1 MLRLALVNRVS
12 LFRGGEEGGGDDD
25 DDDDDD
31 RKFLNLLLFGF
42 V

>member
-1 MLRLALVNRVS
+1 LALVNRVS
-12 LFRGGEEGGGDDD
+12 LFRGGEGGGGEEGD

-31 RKFLNLLLFGF
+31 RKFLNLLLIGF